1 MSPSTR
7 PTLETAQLILRPF
20 TLADA
25 PRVQALAGERAIAA
39 ATLHI
44 PHPYEDGMAE
54 AWIETHQE
62 KFEKHEEIIFA
73 VTLRIDSSVIGAI
86 SLVLDRAD
94 ENAELGYWV
103 GKPFWNR
110 GCATEAATAVIH
122 YAFTTLRLH
131 RVYARLWKRNAAS
144 ARVLQKIGMKH
155 EGCQREHVK
164 KWNAFEDVE
173 LYGMLRDDFAA
184 WRSR

>member
-1 MSPSTR
+1 MSPKSR
-7 PTLETAQLILRPF
+7 PTLETGQLILRPF

-44 PHPYEDGMAE
+44 PHPYEDGVAE
-54 AWIETHQE
+54 EWIETHQE
-62 KFEKHEEIIFA
+62 KFEKDEEIVFA
-73 VTLRIDSSVIGAI
+73 VTLKADSSVIGAI
-86 SLVLDRAD
+86 GLVLNPPD
-94 ENAELGYWV
+94 ENAELGYWI

-110 GCATEAATAVIH
+110 GCATEAATAVLH
-122 YAFTTLRLH
+122 HAFTSLRLH
-131 RVYARLWKRNAAS
+131 RVHARLWKRNAAS
-144 ARVLQKIGMKH
+144 ARVLQKIGMKF

-173 LYGMLRDDFAA
+173 LYGMLRADFAA
-184 WRSR
+184 ARSR